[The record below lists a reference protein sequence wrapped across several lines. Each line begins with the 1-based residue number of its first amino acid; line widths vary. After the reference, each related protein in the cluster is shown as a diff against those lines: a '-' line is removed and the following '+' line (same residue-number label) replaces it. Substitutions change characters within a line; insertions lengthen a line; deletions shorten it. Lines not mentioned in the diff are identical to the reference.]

1 MSTQTPAAAEAPITP
16 FIRKASGL
24 VRDFSVWDSWIYNC
38 LAINPIVS
46 GTVSFFL
53 VTTTYPRASLPLALL
68 IAGAFC
74 IFEAVAYSCFQAIM
88 PRTGGDYL
96 FQSRT
101 FGGGFA
107 TIVAFTNSTF
117 AQIFYMAIAG
127 FLLATQI
134 FSPFFLLM
142 AAQFH
147 VSAFSSIGTWM
158 LTKPGVLTMGLVAT
172 AYAVYINA
180 VGLRIYA
187 FVQRYLFWIGNVCLL
202 IAALILVFSS
212 KSGFISNFNSFMSSN
227 YHVTGAYGK
236 IVAGAH
242 GVNFGFSLKQTIEA
256 TVLAAFSL
264 IYPAWGVQQAGEIR
278 RANSLKSNL
287 ISMVGAE
294 VACCAG
300 LAILALLMIDR
311 TGQSFLYASQTGFAS
326 GHTVLPVPPFFGFF
340 VAVMGKAGIF
350 IIIAAIMYLT
360 HLMGNWPNACLGSTR
375 TTLAMAFD
383 RVLPERFGAVSSRW
397 HTPVFAILAFGVV
410 AIPLCVLYAY
420 SSSFVALLVSF
431 FLINVVSFAGT
442 MLAAMVLPWRSRDVY
457 QSTKVARYKVAG
469 IPLISFAAAIWLVF
483 AAFIA
488 WQCLTQDAIG
498 VNSTKGLIFLGAMY
512 GASAII
518 YLAAKTYRGR
528 IQGIDLRASY
538 QQLPAE

>member
-1 MSTQTPAAAEAPITP
+1 MTTETVTTADRPVTP
-16 FIRKASGL
+16 FTRKASGL

-74 IFEAVAYSCFQAIM
+74 VFEAIAYACFQAIM
-88 PRTGGDYL
+88 PRSGGDYL

-107 TIVAFTNSTF
+107 TIVAFTNSTL

-147 VSAFSSIGTWM
+147 VSAFANIGTWM
-158 LTKPGVLTMGLVAT
+158 LTKPGVLVMGLVAA

-187 FVQRYLFWIGNVCLL
+187 FVQRYLFWIGNACLL
-202 IAALILVFSS
+202 IAVVILLLSS
-212 KSGFISNFNSFMSSN
+212 KAAFISNFNSFMSSN

-236 IVAGAH
+236 IVASAH
-242 GVNFGFSLKQTIEA
+242 SVNFSFSFTQTIEA

-278 RANSLKSNL
+278 RANSLKSN
-287 ISMVGAE
+287 ITSMVGAE
-294 VACCAG
+294 VACCVA
-300 LAILALLMIDR
+300 LAILAVLMISR
-311 TGQSFLYASQTGFAS
+311 TGQSFLYASQTQFSS

-383 RVLPERFGAVSSRW
+383 RVLPERFGVVSSRW
-397 HTPVFAILAFGVV
+397 HTPVFAIVV
-410 AIPLCVLYAY
+410 YGIIAIPLCALYAY

-442 MLAAMVLPWRSRDVY
+442 MLAAMILPWRSRGVY
-457 QSTKVARYKVAG
+457 QSTPVAKYKVAG
-469 IPLISFAAAIWLVF
+469 IPLITFAAAVWLVF
-483 AAFIA
+483 ACFIT
-488 WQCLTQDAIG
+488 WQCLTQDVIG
-498 VNSTKGLIFLGAMY
+498 VNTTKGLVFLGVMY
-512 GASAII
+512 GTSTLI
-518 YLAAKTYRGR
+518 YIAAKLYRGR
-528 IQGIDLRASY
+528 VQGMDLTAAY
-538 QQLPAE
+538 AELPAE